1 MEIQKQNHN
10 LLPMLLKIFV
20 HLAFFIRLLL
30 SGQDPQ
36 TELLGTTGAGY
47 LVPTDQILHS
57 VLTNNVNV

>member
-47 LVPTDQILHS
+47 LVPTDQILI
-57 VLTNNVNV
+57 LC